1 MVVEE
6 VRKTIAEVGER
17 FGDGRVHCF
26 EVEVEEATET
36 SCTLT
41 GRVLDARTLD
51 ALREAL
57 GEAFPEL
64 EVRSEGVEVLR
75 QEQPKMLTVATNL
88 TALKSGPA
96 GGTETCSQLLA
107 GWQVEW
113 LREQD
118 GWIYAR
124 QADGYLGWVS
134 ARYMTEEAP
143 PAATHLVAAPWAFL
157 YEVPGANDDAQLV
170 SRLLAGTGVSV
181 TEEQD
186 GWGHV
191 ALSGFKAGWLPMAA
205 LRALDG
211 LPQGEQRREQM
222 ASDAHGYM
230 GVPYLWGGISVMGI
244 DCSGYVQ
251 HLHRLS
257 GVTIPRDADMQRD
270 AAKPVEPPFAPGD
283 LLFFG
288 SGKGHRRI
296 SHVGMSLGGWRM
308 IHSSGPRNGVYVDD
322 VQTVDWLRDVFV
334 SAGSFLS
341 YGD

>member
-1 MVVEE
+1 MIDEI
-6 VRKTIAEVGER
+6 RKTVAEVGER
-17 FGDGRVHCF
+17 FGDRRVTCF

-36 SCTLT
+36 SCALT
-41 GRVLDARTLD
+41 GRVLDAHTLE
-51 ALREAL
+51 AVREAL

-64 EVRSEGVEVLR
+64 EIRSEGVEVLR
-75 QEQPKMLTVATNL
+75 QGPAKLLTVATNL
-88 TALKSGPA
+88 TDLKSGPS
-96 GGTETCSQLLA
+96 GGSETWSQLAA
-107 GWQVEW
+107 GWQVER

-118 GWIYAR
+118 GWVYAR
-124 QADGYLGWVS
+124 QPDGYLGWLS

-143 PAATHLVAAPWAFL
+143 PAPTHLVAAPWALL
-157 YEVPGANDDAQLV
+157 YEDPGADDDEQLV
-170 SRLLAGTGVSV
+170 SRLVAGTGVSV
-181 TEEQD
+181 TEVQN
-186 GWGHV
+186 GWGRV
-191 ALSGFKAGWLPMAA
+191 ALPGFKRGWLPMAT
-205 LRALDG
+205 LRAGDA

-222 ASDAHGYM
+222 ATDAHEYI

-251 HLHRLS
+251 LLHRLS

-270 AAKPVEPPFAPGD
+270 AAKAVEPPFAPGD

-322 VQTVDWLRDVFV
+322 VQAVDWLRDVFV

-341 YGD
+341 CGD